1 MVKKKQKNVNAS
13 LCLKKIRDFLGDPQS
28 DQKKGMAELALEYLD
43 SIYGGVKTVNCKS
56 HPYLD

>member
-1 MVKKKQKNVNAS
+1 MAEKKSRNVNAS

-28 DQKKGMAELALEYLD
+28 EQKKDMAELALEHLD
-43 SIYGGVKTVNCKS
+43 SIYGGVKAINCKS